1 MAAMVPSSALPGIS
15 PSRGEIDKVNAP
27 SISTGGGVRCE
38 WRAVPQLISPLEGE
52 MSGRTEGGN
61 RHSLRGQP
69 HAR

>member
-1 MAAMVPSSALPGIS
+1 MAAMVPPSALRGIS

-52 MSGRTEGGN
+52 MSGRTEGGK
-61 RHSLRGQP
+61 RRAQRRQT